1 MASYRLQNVRP
12 RQVPSGAGLDHS
24 SLYFNQE
31 LSWLDFNWR
40 VFHQARD
47 PRLPILER
55 VRFLGITAS
64 NLDEFVQTRVGG
76 LLRQQAAH
84 VWQPSSDGRRPQQ
97 ILSLVRSAA
106 REMSRAIAE
115 VWNDQLKPLLMEET
129 EIRILGYDAL
139 EGPEVEALAQ
149 HFRARLYPIL
159 TPLAVDPGHPFPF
172 ISNLS
177 LSLAIEMREPRSAS
191 LHFARVKVPVSEGRW
206 HPVPGGDSPYR
217 FIALEE
223 VVRRNVGELFR
234 GMEIVHVHAF
244 RVTRNADIEREE
256 EEAEDL
262 IAMISDELRER
273 RLAPVVRLEVEKA
286 MPEHVRALLLKEL
299 EIGPEDLV
307 EVSGELALGDCL
319 ELAGLDLPEHQ
330 IERWEPVVPR
340 RFLVAEAE
348 GIRERD
354 IFSVIREGD
363 VLVHHPYESFTATVQ
378 RLVEQAAEDPAVLA
392 IKQTLYRTSEQS
404 PIVEALLRAADRGKQ
419 VAVMVEVKA
428 RFDEQN
434 NIEWAR
440 ILETAGI
447 HVTYGVLGL
456 KTHAKLLL
464 IVREENEQPRAYCHI
479 GTGNYHTR
487 NARVYTD
494 LGLLTCNPAIASDV
508 VNLFHSLTGYAPD
521 QRYDRLVIAPGAMRE
536 RFHQLIDREIA
547 AAREGR
553 EAQIVG
559 KMNAL
564 DDPRIIRQLY
574 EASRAGVRVDLIIR
588 GHCCLRPGLPGYSEN
603 IRVVSL
609 IGRFLEHDRIYM
621 FWNRGEPELYIGS
634 ADWRS
639 RNLDTRVEAIV
650 PIDGLELKARLM
662 HILQTALSDN
672 QLSWELNAGGRYV
685 RRSPAAGET
694 AVDLHRALMEDT
706 LRRREGAEPTSAD
719 GGRRTRPRV
728 QGKARSLVT

>member
-1 MASYRLQNVRP
+1 MASYRQQNVRP
-12 RQVPSGAGLDHS
+12 RPVPSGAGLDHS
-24 SLYFNQE
+24 TLYFNQE

-84 VWQPSSDGRRPQQ
+84 VDQPSSDGRRPEQ
-97 ILSLVRSAA
+97 ILSLVRGAA
-106 REMSRAIAE
+106 REMSRAIDE
-115 VWNDQLKPLLMEET
+115 VWNDELKPLLMEET
-129 EIRILGYDAL
+129 EVRILRYDSL
-139 EGPEVEALAQ
+139 GQLEVEALAQ
-149 HFRARLYPIL
+149 HFRTRLYPIL

-206 HPVPGGDSPYR
+206 LAVPHAGSPTR

-223 VVRRNVGELFR
+223 VVRQNVGELFR

-273 RLAPVVRLEVEKA
+273 RLAPVVRLEVEKT
-286 MPEHVRALLLKEL
+286 MPEHLRALLLKEL
-299 EIGPEDLV
+299 EIGAEDLA
-307 EVSGELALGDCL
+307 EISGELALGDCL

-330 IERWEPVVPR
+330 LERWEPVVPR
-340 RFLVAEAE
+340 RFLLPETE
-348 GIRERD
+348 GLRERD

-392 IKQTLYRTSEQS
+392 IKQTLYRTSEES

-434 NIEWAR
+434 NIAWAR

-447 HVTYGVLGL
+447 HVTYGVVGL

-464 IVREENEQPRAYCHI
+464 IVREENGQPRAYCHI
-479 GTGNYHTR
+479 GTGNYHTG

-494 LGLLTCNPAIASDV
+494 LGLLTCDPAIGSDV
-508 VNLFHSLTGYAPD
+508 VNLFHYLTGYAPD
-521 QRYDRLVIAPGAMRE
+521 QRYERLVIAPGAMRDA
-536 RFHQLIDREIA
+536 FHGLIEREIT

-553 EAQIVG
+553 EARIVA

-564 DDPRIIRQLY
+564 DDPKIIRQLY

-588 GHCCLRPGLPGYSEN
+588 GHCCLRPGLPGYSDN

-621 FWNRGEPELYIGS
+621 FSNGGSPELYIGS

-639 RNLDTRVEAIV
+639 RNLDTRVETIV
-650 PIDGLELKARLM
+650 PIDGSELKERLM
-662 HILQTALSDN
+662 QILRLALADN
-672 QLSWELNAGGRYV
+672 QLSWELDAGGRYA
-685 RRSPAAGET
+685 RRSPANGEP
-694 AVDLHRALMEDT
+694 AIDLHRALIEDT
-706 LRRREGAEPTSAD
+706 WRRREGVEHAGAEERQRQA
-719 GGRRTRPRV
+719 RPR
-728 QGKARSLVT
+728 QGKTRSLVP